1 MKPMRTHDSAVIDMD
16 DVEMSVDS
24 SAQQQS
30 QQPSQQQSQQQQQQ
44 GGNPDIYKAIRDNM
58 SSIVWQEGT
67 RKAKSAISSYANVD
81 LLRPYFD
88 VQPMEVA
95 NRLMLSFVPT
105 RVSNDANKIH
115 SELYGPVM
123 TCFTLVAVLL
133 YEMKSSDHRVQE
145 GTLMGSALITVFG
158 YWLGVSALVWLVAYI
173 CNAQV
178 KPIQVATLIGY
189 ALTSHVAVV
198 LLTTLFHS
206 THSHKLFYLL
216 WALLGGLTTL
226 KLVTTFVV
234 RTPGH
239 TERIVLCALV
249 AILHLLFLL
258 YLHFA
263 YHKIVSDLSEVLEQ
277 KIGLPQPAAVAP
289 ALLGGG
295 SNAQPVPGAAAAAAA
310 ALKGAAAAV
319 VKPA

>member
-1 MKPMRTHDSAVIDMD
+1 MKASPGTHDSAVIDMD
-16 DVEMSVDS
+16 DVEMTVESDN
-24 SAQQQS
+24 APRGQQQ
-30 QQPSQQQSQQQQQQ
+30 QQQQQQ
-44 GGNPDIYKAIRDNM
+44 GGPDLYKAIRDNM

-67 RKAKSAISSYANVD
+67 KKAKTAISSYANVD

-95 NRLMLSFVPT
+95 NRLLFSFVPA

-145 GTLMGSALITVFG
+145 GTLMGSAMITVFG

-198 LLTTLFHS
+198 LLTTFFHS
-206 THSHKLFYLL
+206 TQSHKLFYLL
-216 WALLGGLTTL
+216 WAVLGGLTTL
-226 KLVTTFVV
+226 KLVSTFVV

-249 AILHLLFLL
+249 AILHMLFLL

-277 KIGLPQPAAVAP
+277 KIGMHHPVAQVGANKPPAAA
-289 ALLGGG
+289 G
-295 SNAQPVPGAAAAAAA
+295 SGKAAASAIGAAPLMPKAS
-310 ALKGAAAAV
+310 
-319 VKPA
+319 